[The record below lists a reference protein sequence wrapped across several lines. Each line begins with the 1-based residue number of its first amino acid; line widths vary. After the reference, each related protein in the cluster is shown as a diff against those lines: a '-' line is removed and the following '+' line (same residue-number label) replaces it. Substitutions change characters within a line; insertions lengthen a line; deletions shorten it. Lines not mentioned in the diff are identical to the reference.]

1 VRGFFFDCPNID
13 LPFAVSKKETAF
25 HAKKNTMKAATINE
39 IKKELQ
45 SLELETV
52 NALCLRLAK
61 FKKENKELLSY
72 LLFDAHDEQNYV
84 NEVKFETTEQFDGL
98 SNLNVYYIKKSL
110 RRILRVLNKQI
121 RYSSLPTT
129 ELQLRIHYCQ
139 LIKQKRIPIARNTLL
154 MNLYKQQLKKIEQA
168 LTKLDEDLQFD
179 YESDIK
185 NLCAYSG

>member
-1 VRGFFFDCPNID
+1 
-13 LPFAVSKKETAF
+13 
-25 HAKKNTMKAATINE
+25 MKAATINE

-84 NEVKFETTEQFDGL
+84 NEVKHETTEQFDGL

-139 LIKQKRIPIARNTLL
+139 LIKQKRIPIAKNTLL
-154 MNLYKQQLKKIEQA
+154 MKLYKQQLKKIQQA

-179 YESDIK
+179 YQSDIK
-185 NLCAYSG
+185 NLSAYSG